1 MVINFLIFLISLF
14 LVIHGATLATKYSAK
29 VAKSLG
35 LSKYAIG
42 FIVVALI
49 SILPEALVSINAA
62 VAGMP
67 ALGFGTLIGSNI
79 ADLTIVFSI
88 LVVLTGRSIKIESRL
103 LKHLS
108 IYPLFLFIPIIF
120 GLNAH
125 YSRLEGVFLIAV
137 GLLFYYM
144 IFNGSVDVGD
154 KIEKG
159 HKKFKNMAFLLFS
172 VVLLLVGTYF
182 VVDTTSSLATFL
194 KISPILVGLLVVGL
208 GTTIPELFFSY
219 KALEAKED
227 GLAAG
232 DILGTV
238 LADAT
243 IVIGILAFIS
253 PFNFPIQLVYLSGL
267 VMVLAAFILFN
278 FMRSGRAI
286 TKKEAY
292 LMAAFWFL
300 YVIIEFF
307 LNI

>member
-1 MVINFLIFLISLF
+1 MIINFLIFLVSLF
-14 LVIHGATLATKYSAK
+14 LVIHGATLATKYSAS
-29 VAKSLG
+29 VAKGFG

-49 SILPEALVSINAA
+49 SILPETLVSINAA

-67 ALGFGTLIGSNI
+67 AMGLGTLIGSNI

-88 LVVLTGRSIKIESRL
+88 LVILTGRSIKIESRL
-103 LKHLS
+103 LKHLT
-108 IYPLFLFIPIIF
+108 IYPLFLFVPIIF

-125 YSRLEGVFLIAV
+125 YSRLEGVFLVAV
-137 GLLFYYM
+137 GLIFYYM
-144 IFNGSVDVGD
+144 IFKGSVDVKD
-154 KIEKG
+154 RIERG
-159 HKKFKNMAFLLFS
+159 RKKFKNIAFLLFS
-172 VVLLLVGTYF
+172 VVLLLVGTHF
-182 VVDTTSSLATFL
+182 VVDTASSLAVFL

-219 KALEAKED
+219 KALAVKED

-278 FMRSGRAI
+278 FMRSGRTI
-286 TKKEAY
+286 TRNEAY
-292 LMAAFWFL
+292 LMAGFWFL
-300 YVIIEFF
+300 YVVVEFA